1 MIRSN
6 SKLALSFA
14 TYSLLVASLVAGT
27 AAADRSEEDQ
37 ARDGQRKPQEVLAF
51 LGVESGDAVLDV
63 WAAGGWYTE
72 VLSVAVGPDGHV
84 ISQNPPQ
91 VLQFRD
97 GSNDKALTA
106 RLADG
111 RLANVERHDG
121 ALVDSSIEAG
131 SLDFVMTALNFHDM
145 YNMQGP
151 DSALAI
157 LKTIHAALK
166 PGGVLG
172 LVDHV
177 GNADADNNSLHRID
191 PALARKT
198 ALDAGLVLEA
208 ESDLLANP
216 EDDHSKMVFE
226 PSLRGNTDRF
236 ILRLRKLE

>member
-1 MIRSN
+1 MIRSAC
-6 SKLALSFA
+6 KRTLSCV
-14 TYSLLVASLVAGT
+14 TISLLATMFVAGI
-27 AAADRSEEDQ
+27 ASADRSEEDQ
-37 ARDGQRKPQEVLAF
+37 ARDLQRKPQEVLAF
-51 LGVESGDAVLDV
+51 LGVESGDTVLDV
-63 WAAGGWYTE
+63 WAASGWYTE

-106 RLADG
+106 RIADG

-131 SLDFVMTALNFHDM
+131 SVDFVMTALNFHDM
-145 YNMQGP
+145 YNQQGP

-172 LVDHV
+172 LIDHV
-177 GNADADNNSLHRID
+177 GGADADNNSIHRID
-191 PALARKT
+191 PVLARKT
-198 ALDAGLVLEA
+198 ALDAGFVLEA
-208 ESDLLANP
+208 ESDLLANA
-216 EDDHSKMVFE
+216 EDDHSKMVFD

-236 ILRLRKLE
+236 ILRLRKPD

>member
-1 MIRSN
+1 MIITACKRT
-6 SKLALSFA
+6 LSFA
-14 TYSLLVASLVAGT
+14 TFSFLAACLVAGV
-27 AAADRSEEDQ
+27 ASADRSEEDQ
-37 ARDGQRKPQEVLAF
+37 ARDAQRKPTEVLEF
-51 LGVESGDAVLDV
+51 LGLQSGDVVLDV
-63 WAAGGWYTE
+63 WAASGWYTE

-97 GSNDKALTA
+97 GQNDKALTA

-111 RLANVERHDG
+111 RLANVERLDG

-131 SLDFVMTALNFHDM
+131 SVDFVMTALNFHDM
-145 YNMQGP
+145 YNKQGS

-166 PGGVLG
+166 SGGVLG

-177 GNADADNNSLHRID
+177 GSADADNNSIHRID
-191 PALARKT
+191 PALARK
-198 ALDAGLVLEA
+198 AAFDAGFVLEA
-208 ESDLLANP
+208 ESDLLANA
-216 EDDHSKMVFE
+216 EDDHSKMVFD

-236 ILRLRKLE
+236 ILRLRKPE